1 MYLISVIIPVYNI
14 EQYLPRCLDSV
25 IAQTYNNL
33 EIILVDDGSTDSSGE
48 ICDKYSLLD
57 NRIKVIH
64 KSNGGVSSAR
74 NEGLEVAKG
83 DYIGFVDGDD
93 IIEKDM
99 YQILLDNAIKYH
111 CEMSC
116 CQIDTIS
123 VDGVRTSINT
133 EESCVLSVDRI
144 VSGFFSEGF
153 IKEMMYSQCNKIFSN
168 QIISNIRF
176 KPYKYCE
183 DILFIFETVLNC
195 TKVYYD
201 NYIGYHYVHR
211 FNSAMTSSF
220 SRNRLDYIYAA
231 REIEKRCERYYPSL
245 SEKAHL
251 WVYLHVLTTIRSVIG
266 ANQKQQFEDFLKE
279 EMQYLK
285 DNKHLLKK
293 ISFRRRLDYLGIVYF
308 NPYIKLLYRLK
319 G

>member
-1 MYLISVIIPVYNI
+1 MFSYPICSD
-14 EQYLPRCLDSV
+14 DSFN
-25 IAQTYNNL
+25 YYKLNNCYFYDYD
-33 EIILVDDGSTDSSGE
+33 LVA
-48 ICDKYSLLD
+48 IKKFFKDKFKNN
-57 NRIKVIH
+57 NRIHFLINDYNLGFASGNNV
-64 KSNGGVSSAR
+64 GYRFAR
-74 NEGLEVAKG
+74 NELNADFIAVSNN
-83 DYIGFVDGDD
+83 D
-93 IIEKDM
+93 II
-99 YQILLDNAIKYH
+99 IKTK
-111 CEMSC
+111 CFSDC
-116 CQIDTIS
+116 
-123 VDGVRTSINT
+123 VR
-133 EESCVLSVDRI
+133 
-144 VSGFFSEGF
+144 
-153 IKEMMYSQCNKIFSN
+153 K
-168 QIISNIRF
+168 
-176 KPYKYCE
+176 
-183 DILFIFETVLNC
+183 
-195 TKVYYD
+195 
-201 NYIGYHYVHR
+201 
-211 FNSAMTSSF
+211 SF

>member
-133 EESCVLSVDRI
+133 E
-144 VSGFFSEGF
+144 
-153 IKEMMYSQCNKIFSN
+153 
-168 QIISNIRF
+168 
-176 KPYKYCE
+176 
-183 DILFIFETVLNC
+183 
-195 TKVYYD
+195 
-201 NYIGYHYVHR
+201 
-211 FNSAMTSSF
+211 
-220 SRNRLDYIYAA
+220 
-231 REIEKRCERYYPSL
+231 
-245 SEKAHL
+245 
-251 WVYLHVLTTIRSVIG
+251 
-266 ANQKQQFEDFLKE
+266 
-279 EMQYLK
+279 
-285 DNKHLLKK
+285 
-293 ISFRRRLDYLGIVYF
+293 
-308 NPYIKLLYRLK
+308 
-319 G
+319 